1 MRDQYDEIEYDDLT
15 DDLMIMAEHC
25 GMDAVRKMLRELP
38 GMSFYI
44 PRISRLDKFIS
55 RFILQ
60 NRDKTRKEIAKKLK
74 VTEQFL
80 KKYL

>member
-1 MRDQYDEIEYDDLT
+1 MKDQYDEIEYEDLT

-25 GMDAVRKMLRELP
+25 GIDAVRQLLRELP

-55 RFILQ
+55 RFAKE
-60 NRDKTRKEIAKKLK
+60 NRDKSRKEIAKKLR

-80 KKYL
+80 KKYI

>member
-1 MRDQYDEIEYDDLT
+1 MKDQYDEIEYDDLT
-15 DDLMIMAEHC
+15 SDLMIVAEYC
-25 GMDAVRKMLRELP
+25 GLDAVRKMLRELP

-55 RFILQ
+55 RFTKQ
-60 NRDKTRKEIAKKLK
+60 NKGKSRKEIAKHLR

-80 KKYL
+80 KKYC

>member
-1 MRDQYDEIEYDDLT
+1 MKDQYDEIEFDDLT
-15 DDLMIMAEHC
+15 SDLMIVAEYC
-25 GMDAVRKMLRELP
+25 GLDAVRQMLRELP

-55 RFILQ
+55 RFIKQ
-60 NRDKTRKEIAKKLK
+60 NKDKTRKEIAKHLR

-80 KKYL
+80 KKYC

>member
-1 MRDQYDEIEYDDLT
+1 MKDQYDEIEYEDLT

-25 GMDAVRKMLRELP
+25 WIDAVRQMLRELP

-44 PRISRLDKFIS
+44 PRISRLDKFIA
-55 RFILQ
+55 RFTKE
-60 NRDKTRKEIAKKLK
+60 NRDKSRKEIAKKLR

-80 KKYL
+80 KKYI

>member
-1 MRDQYDEIEYDDLT
+1 MKDQYDEIQYDDLT

-25 GMDAVRKMLRELP
+25 GIDAVRQMLRELP

-55 RFILQ
+55 RFTKE
-60 NRDKTRKEIAKKLK
+60 NRDKSRKEIAKKLR

-80 KKYL
+80 KKYI